1 MNVHIEENKPFIIFD
16 NSSDTPYPGLL
27 IIVFHRFNQAKTH
40 WDKLNQIEEDQGFIE
55 KNNLDI
61 GNITK
66 AFVGYNI

>member
-16 NSSDTPYPGLL
+16 NSSDTPYPGLS
-27 IIVFHRFNQAKTH
+27 IK

-66 AFVGYNI
+66 PFVDYNI